1 MDGGV
6 TAGGSHTLG
15 GLIDDH
21 GDAIAADL
29 SEHYQID
36 VRDLFRDGSGLSP
49 RWVLLHIVQ
58 LPQSSRFYAEKRG
71 GPQFRGWDESRYALA
86 AAVNAVR
93 ALQYTYVAAHSKHK
107 PKPPEPFP
115 VPDSVV
121 EAKKKKGG
129 FADMVSRLQSAQ
141 LGAIDG

>member
-29 SEHYQID
+29 SEHYQMD

-86 AAVNAVR
+86 AVVNAVPG
-93 ALQYTYVAAHSKHK
+93 VAVHLCGGA
-107 PKPPEPFP
+107 F
-115 VPDSVV
+115 
-121 EAKKKKGG
+121 EAQTETAGTFSGAG
-129 FADMVSRLQSAQ
+129 FGCGNEEEERRVRGYGVSSS
-141 LGAIDG
+141 GCAIRGH